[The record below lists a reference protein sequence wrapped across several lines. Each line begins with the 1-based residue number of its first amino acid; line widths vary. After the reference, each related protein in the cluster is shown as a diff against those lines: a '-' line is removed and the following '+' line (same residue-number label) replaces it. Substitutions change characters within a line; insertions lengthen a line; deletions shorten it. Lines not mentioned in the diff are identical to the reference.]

1 MTVFVITFL
10 LGCLSVMTVRGR
22 RGNWPAGM
30 PVARPRLVAVG
41 GTYEGGQGRPSDAYV
56 VQERLIAAARGV
68 GGGESAHAAAAL
80 ALGAVVAARPQHGEE
95 GLDECARAAHRAVE
109 AAAPR
114 DPGVPV
120 PASTLDLVV
129 LERAENPRLRFA
141 HVGDGEIWLC
151 PKGGEPR
158 RLTTPHVPGDGP
170 PPPPSGSGLPP
181 RGAGL
186 PPSEAGLAPAPEI
199 GIVALRP
206 GDRVAIVTGG
216 AIKAL
221 GTARMSE
228 LFAGGASPAACLDRM
243 YDEMAAVE
251 PKGDATVIIAEFV
264 TA

>member
-95 GLDECARAAHRAVE
+95 GLDECARAARRAVE

-114 DPGVPV
+114 DPAVPA

-151 PKGGEPR
+151 PRGGEPH

-170 PPPPSGSGLPP
+170 PPSGSGL
-181 RGAGL
+181 A
-186 PPSEAGLAPAPEI
+186 SAPEI

-228 LFAGGASPAACLDRM
+228 LFTGGASPAACLDRM

-251 PKGDATVIIAEFV
+251 PKDDATVIIAEFV

>member
-95 GLDECARAAHRAVE
+95 GLDECARAARRAVE

-114 DPGVPV
+114 GPAVPA

-151 PKGGEPR
+151 PRGGEPR
-158 RLTTPHVPGDGP
+158 RLTTPHAPGDGP
-170 PPPPSGSGLPP
+170 PPS
-181 RGAGL
+181 GAGL
-186 PPSEAGLAPAPEI
+186 PPSRSGLPPAPDPEL

-228 LFAGGASPAACLDRM
+228 LFTGGASPAACLDRM

>member
-22 RGNWPAGM
+22 QGNWPAGM

-68 GGGESAHAAAAL
+68 GGGDAAHAAAAL
-80 ALGAVVAARPQHGEE
+80 ALGAVVAARPQHGDE
-95 GLDECARAAHRAVE
+95 GLDDCAQAAHRAVRN
-109 AAAPR
+109 AALR
-114 DPGVPV
+114 DPAMPELV
-120 PASTLDLVV
+120 STLDLVV

-141 HVGDGEIWLC
+141 HVGDGEIWHC
-151 PKGGEPR
+151 PKGGEPH
-158 RLTTPHVPGDGP
+158 RLTTPHVFGEGP
-170 PPPPSGSGLPP
+170 PLRGVGLPP
-181 RGAGL
+181 AL
-186 PPSEAGLAPAPEI
+186 NPET
-199 GIVALRP
+199 GSVALRP
-206 GDRVAIVTGG
+206 GDRVAIVTEG
-216 AIKAL
+216 AVKAL
-221 GTARMSE
+221 GTARMRE
-228 LFAGGASPAACLDRM
+228 LFTGGASPAACLDRM